1 MTEKTYN
8 SSVNSNRADNTMVNS
23 DIVSEMIDETVPEL
37 DPDMQSA
44 ELDDI
49 KLDSKS
55 KVKGILLF
63 LICSAIGI
71 VVFFCSIHK
80 ADGSSET
87 VFSFLYNSFLNLFGN
102 YIYWILSVLIA
113 GNFVLHVY
121 CKYINKGKRR
131 NILLDVYENDT
142 VVHTC
147 LFGLGFVYVFVY
159 TLWFT
164 LGVNAPEIIVSDST
178 GGNVIPPICKG
189 VFGIIIIGAIFM
201 PFLLNYGVLEI
212 VGAILEPLMR
222 PLFKVPGKAALDAT
236 ASFVSSSSLGV
247 LITNRLWK
255 NLVYTEKEMVAIM
268 TGFSAVSI
276 GFAGLV
282 IETAG
287 CGEHFAKIYFISFI
301 MVFLLQMVMVRI
313 PPICRKSNLFFN
325 GREQTD
331 EERKGE
337 VRYNAQTIPRGC
349 NRAVKRAAIS
359 RGVHKDIGLS
369 LKDSVVIMPQVLTMI
384 SGVGV
389 SAMIV
394 AEYTPIFTWLG
405 YIFQP
410 FLMLCQVP
418 DAAAIAPS
426 MPVGIAEMFLPVLV
440 MNGTAATVAISFK
453 ARVFVCLVSMVQ
465 IIFFSET
472 ATVMLAT
479 KSPIK
484 FWELLVCFLERTIVA
499 IPLAALAIHFLF

>member
-1 MTEKTYN
+1 MDANTETIRKP
-8 SSVNSNRADNTMVNS
+8 AH
-23 DIVSEMIDETVPEL
+23 DIAEEFIDDIVPEL

-49 KLDSKS
+49 KLDPKRR
-55 KVKGILLF
+55 VKGLLLF

-71 VVFFCSIHK
+71 AVFFCSITK
-80 ADGSSET
+80 GDGSSET
-87 VFSFLYNSFLNLFGN
+87 LFSFLYNGFLDLFGN
-102 YIYWILSVLIA
+102 AVYWVLTVLIG
-113 GNFVLHVY
+113 GNLCLHVY
-121 CKYINKGKRR
+121 RKYIDRGKHS

-142 VVHTC
+142 VVHTV
-147 LFGLGFVYVFVY
+147 LFALGFIYVLVY
-159 TLWFT
+159 TLWLT
-164 LGVNAPEIIVSDST
+164 LGVNAPDMIVSDAT
-178 GGNVIPPICKG
+178 GGNVIPPVCKG

-212 VGAILEPLMR
+212 VGALLEPLMR

-255 NLVYTEKEMVAIM
+255 NNVYTEKEMVAIM

-287 CGEHFAKIYFISFI
+287 CGSDFAKIYFISFI
-301 MVFLLQMVMVRI
+301 MVFILEMIMVRI
-313 PPICRKSNLFFN
+313 PPVSRKSHLFYN
-325 GREQTD
+325 GKEQTE

-337 VRYNAQTIPRGC
+337 VKYNSQTIPRGC
-349 NRAVKRAAIS
+349 SRAVKRAAIS
-359 RGVHKDIGLS
+359 RGLHRDVGLS

-389 SAMIV
+389 SAMII

-410 FLMLCQVP
+410 LLMLCQVP

-440 MNGTAATVAISFK
+440 MNGTAASVAISMK

-499 IPLAALAIHFLF
+499 IPLAAIAIYLFF

>member
-1 MTEKTYN
+1 MEDTRLKTN
-8 SSVNSNRADNTMVNS
+8 
-23 DIVSEMIDETVPEL
+23 L

-44 ELDDI
+44 ELDDLTLSGPSRTKGTI
-49 KLDSKS
+49 LFIICTII
-55 KVKGILLF
+55 GIL
-63 LICSAIGI
+63 
-71 VVFFCSIHK
+71 VFFGSVTH

-87 VFSFLYNSFLNLFGN
+87 IFSVIYNGFLDIFGN
-102 YIYWILSVLIA
+102 AIYWILSVIIV
-113 GNFVLHVY
+113 GNFCLHVY
-121 CKYINKGKRR
+121 CKYINKGKRS
-131 NILLDVYENDT
+131 NILLDVYSNDT
-142 VVHTC
+142 VVHTV
-147 LFGLGFVYVFVY
+147 LFALGIIYVVVY
-159 TLWFT
+159 TAWLT
-164 LGVNAPEIIVSDST
+164 LGIDAPEVIVSDLT

-189 VFGIIIIGAIFM
+189 VFGIIIVGAVFM

-212 VGAILEPLMR
+212 IGAILEPLMR

-247 LITNRLWK
+247 LITNRLWR
-255 NLVYTEKEMVAIM
+255 NNVYTEKEMVAIM

-287 CGEHFAKIYFISFI
+287 CGSMFVKVYGISFI
-301 MVFLLQMVMVRI
+301 MVFLIEIIMVRI
-313 PPICRKSNLFFN
+313 PPIRWKKDVYAN
-325 GREQTD
+325 GRLQTP
-331 EERKGE
+331 EERKSE
-337 VRYNAQTIPRGC
+337 VRFTSQTIPRGC
-349 NRAVKRAAIS
+349 SRAVKRAAIA

-369 LKDSVVIMPQVLTMI
+369 LKDSIVIMPQVLTMI

-389 SAMIV
+389 SAMII
-394 AEYTPIFTWLG
+394 AEYTPVFTWLG

-410 FLMLCQVP
+410 LLMVCQVP

-426 MPVGIAEMFLPVLV
+426 MPVGLAEMFLPVLV
-440 MNGTAATVAISFK
+440 MNGTAATVEICMQ

-479 KSPIK
+479 KSPVK
-484 FWELLVCFLERTIVA
+484 FWELLVCFLERTLVA
-499 IPLAALAIHFLF
+499 IPLAAIAIHLFF

>member
-1 MTEKTYN
+1 MENLNLNVK
-8 SSVNSNRADNTMVNS
+8 DL
-23 DIVSEMIDETVPEL
+23 ID

-44 ELDDI
+44 ELDEI
-49 KLDSKS
+49 KLSRSKT
-55 KVKGILLF
+55 VKGLILF
-63 LICSAIGI
+63 LVCSIIGI
-71 VVFFCSIHK
+71 VVFFGSVTH

-87 VFSFLYNSFLNLFGN
+87 VFSFLYNSFLNLFGQGV
-102 YIYWILSVLIA
+102 YWILVVLI
-113 GNFVLHVY
+113 GLNFILHVY
-121 CKYINKGKRR
+121 CKYIDKGKHS
-131 NILLDVYENDT
+131 NILLDVYSNDN
-142 VVHTC
+142 VVHTV
-147 LFGLGFVYVFVY
+147 LFALGFFYVLVYS
-159 TLWFT
+159 LWLT
-164 LGVNAPEIIVSDST
+164 AGVDAPEMIVGDMT
-178 GGNVIPPICKG
+178 GGNVIPPVCKG

-212 VGAILEPLMR
+212 VGVLLEPLMR

-255 NLVYTEKEMVAIM
+255 NNVYTEKEMVAIM

-287 CGEHFAKIYFISFI
+287 CGKDFAKIYFISFV
-301 MVFLLQMVMVRI
+301 MVFLVEIIMVRI
-313 PPICRKSNLFFN
+313 PPIRWKKDVFYN
-325 GREQTD
+325 GKEQTPED
-331 EERKGE
+331 RKGE
-337 VRYNAQTIPRGC
+337 VKYTSRTIPTGC
-349 NRAVKRAAIS
+349 QRAVKRAAIA
-359 RGVHKDIGLS
+359 RGVPKDIGLS

-384 SGVGV
+384 SAIGV
-389 SAMIV
+389 SAMII

-410 FLMLCQVP
+410 LLMVCQVP

-426 MPVGIAEMFLPVLV
+426 MPVGLAEMFLPVLV
-440 MNGTAATVAISFK
+440 MNGTAATVAISYQ

-499 IPLAALAIHFLF
+499 IPMAAVAIHLFF

>member
-1 MTEKTYN
+1 MEINEIKK
-8 SSVNSNRADNTMVNS
+8 
-23 DIVSEMIDETVPEL
+23 PLL
-37 DPDMQSA
+37 DPDMPSA

-49 KLDSKS
+49 KLDGPK
-55 KVKGILLF
+55 KTL
-63 LICSAIGI
+63 GI
-71 VVFFCSIHK
+71 VLFIICTIIGVAVFFCSIHH

-87 VFSFLYNSFLNLFGN
+87 IFSFLYNGFLDLFGSA
-102 YIYWILSVLIA
+102 IYWILSIVIT
-113 GNFVLHVY
+113 GNFILHIY
-121 CKYINKGKRR
+121 CKYIDKGKHS
-131 NILLDVYENDT
+131 NILLDVYSNDS
-142 VVHTC
+142 VVHT
-147 LFGLGFVYVFVY
+147 LFFALGMIYVIVY
-159 TLWFT
+159 TAWLN
-164 LGVNAPEIIVSDST
+164 LGVNAPEVIVSDLT

-189 VFGIIIIGAIFM
+189 VFGIILVGAVFM

-212 VGAILEPLMR
+212 IGAILEPLMR

-255 NLVYTEKEMVAIM
+255 NNVYTEKEMVAIM

-282 IETAG
+282 IDTAG
-287 CGEHFAKIYFISFI
+287 VGDMFAKIYGISFI
-301 MVFLLQMVMVRI
+301 MVFIIEILMVRI
-313 PPICRKSNLFFN
+313 PPIRWKKDVYYN
-325 GREQTD
+325 GREQSA
-331 EERKGE
+331 EERKSE
-337 VRYNAQTIPRGC
+337 VRFTAQTIPRGVS
-349 NRAVKRAAIS
+349 RAVKRAGIA
-359 RGVHKDIGLS
+359 RGVHKDIGYS

-384 SGVGV
+384 SGIGV

-394 AEYTPIFTWLG
+394 AEYTPVFTWLG

-410 FLMLCQVP
+410 LLMVCQVP

-426 MPVGIAEMFLPVLV
+426 MPVGLAEMFLPVLV
-440 MNGTAATVAISFK
+440 MNGTAATVAISVK
-453 ARVFVCLVSMVQ
+453 ARIFVCLVSMVQ

-479 KSPIK
+479 KSPVK
-484 FWELLVCFLERTIVA
+484 FWELLVCFLERTLVA